1 MIAIGC
7 DHVTCL
13 AAGWVVLHLLPPLV
27 QGEVGEVD
35 VGVLQALPRQRVL
48 LCCEPFK
55 RNTSDNLMVTKCFE
69 MGCMP
74 RVTKH
79 CRLLKKLNLLLT
91 KVKNIFQICL
101 RLFYFVINNSL
112 NAHIFFK
119 ITLLSTQRCCG
130 LGFESGAKITVMRC
144 SPDQPVPVEV
154 DPHWVHARDQ
164 HVDSKIKLKIG

>member
-1 MIAIGC
+1 M
-7 DHVTCL
+7 TCL

-55 RNTSDNLMVTKCFE
+55 RNTSDNLLVALCFE
-69 MGCMP
+69 MGCIP

-91 KVKNIFQICL
+91 KVENIFVDLSSFI
-101 RLFYFVINNSL
+101 
-112 NAHIFFK
+112 
-119 ITLLSTQRCCG
+119 LLCYTN
-130 LGFESGAKITVMRC
+130 FMN
-144 SPDQPVPVEV
+144 
-154 DPHWVHARDQ
+154 
-164 HVDSKIKLKIG
+164 KLKFNVFLKLKTKK

>member
-1 MIAIGC
+1 M
-7 DHVTCL
+7 TCL

-48 LCCEPFK
+48 LCCEPYK

-69 MGCMP
+69 MGCMH
-74 RVTKH
+74 RVAKH
-79 CRLLKKLNLLLT
+79 CRLLLNL
-91 KVKNIFQICL
+91 NPFADQGGHSFEDMSSF
-101 RLFYFVINNSL
+101 FYFVINNSL